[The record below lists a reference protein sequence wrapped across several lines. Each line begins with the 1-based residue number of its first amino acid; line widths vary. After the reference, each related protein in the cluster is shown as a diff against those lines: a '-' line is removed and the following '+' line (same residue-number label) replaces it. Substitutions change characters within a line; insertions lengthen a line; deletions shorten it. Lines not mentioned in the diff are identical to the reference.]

1 MQNTTNYNL
10 NKPDGN
16 DFAKIASLNENADII
31 DSKLK
36 ELEDSES
43 AFVQH
48 SNNQQI
54 HVTQAKQNSWD
65 AKVNRSGDTLTGDF
79 VIEKGIPKIT
89 LKPTMTP
96 SDDNKKLEVM
106 YNATGSNDFGVAIK
120 KDGADMLYML
130 GQKDIRFLDHDDVWT
145 SLADL
150 KSSVSNGK
158 TAIADAITQKGVAT
172 SAAAEFATMATN
184 ILSINTGKKFATGV
198 GAGATTMYSFRR
210 AFNNETVSSYGLT
223 VSGLDFKPGLIL
235 AFDAV
240 SISMYQNYLSLDS
253 AQTGGVVTDFT
264 TITAFGG
271 GTQTAVNTMSGT
283 GGDGYVNNGGFRIP
297 IRSNT
302 ITVNW
307 IAIE

>member
-10 NKPDGN
+10 NKPDGS

-31 DSKLK
+31 DAKLK
-36 ELEDSES
+36 ELEDNES
-43 AFVQH
+43 VFVQH

-65 AKVNRSGDTLTGDF
+65 AKIGPEGGGTIQNILNIAGEPVLAFKVQDVKSSAIHKGGDGNLYLAHSSSINGNDWDFSNAPLVITSGGTVL
-79 VIEKGIPKIT
+79 I
-89 LKPTMTP
+89 
-96 SDDNKKLEVM
+96 N
-106 YNATGSNDFGVAIK
+106 GV
-120 KDGADMLYML
+120 
-130 GQKDIRFLDHDDVWT
+130 
-145 SLADL
+145 DL
-150 KSSVSNGK
+150 KQSVSSGK
-158 TAIADAITQKGVAT
+158 TAIANATTQMGVPT
-172 SAAAEFATMATN
+172 DPNAEFATMAAN

-240 SISMYQNYLSLDS
+240 SISMYQNYLSLDG
-253 AQTGGVVTDFT
+253 AQTGGVITDFT

-271 GTQTAVNTMSGT
+271 GTQTAVNTLHGT